1 MPILKSKE
9 TKQMWSRLPVRTVL
23 KYTSIFCRNFSQL
36 TKQEIYDLYQR
47 YKLDFELYGYSPDE
61 YIAMGMDA
69 WW

>member
-1 MPILKSKE
+1 MLKSKE
-9 TKQMWSRLPVRTVL
+9 NKQMMRSRLSVRTVS
-23 KYTSIFCRNFSQL
+23 KYTWNFCRNFSQL